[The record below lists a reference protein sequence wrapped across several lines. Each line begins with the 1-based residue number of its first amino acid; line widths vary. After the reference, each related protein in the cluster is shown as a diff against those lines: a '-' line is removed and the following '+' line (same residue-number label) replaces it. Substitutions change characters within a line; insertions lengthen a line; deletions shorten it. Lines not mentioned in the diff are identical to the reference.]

1 MIPKIIH
8 YCWFGGAPK
17 SALIEKCMASWR
29 LYLPD
34 YEIVEWN
41 EQRFDVNANL
51 YVKQA
56 YSARKWAFVSDYVR
70 LYAIANQGGIYL
82 DTDVEVFRSLD
93 RFLEH
98 AAFTGFE
105 NFKGTLSPIT
115 AVMGARR
122 NHPWICELLAEY
134 DQAAF
139 LSSTDGSASLYTNT
153 RRITTNLVER
163 YGVRIDDTEQV
174 VGDDLHIY
182 PSHTF
187 CNYGPESYSMH
198 HFNGTWIPWQYK
210 LRTWLKDRALA
221 PLRRFKS

>member
-17 SALIEKCMASWR
+17 SALIERCMASWR
-29 LYLPD
+29 VHLPD

-51 YVKQA
+51 YVTQA
-56 YSARKWAFVSDYVR
+56 YGTRKWAFVSDYVR
-70 LYAIANQGGIYL
+70 LYAIANHGGIYL
-82 DTDVEVFRSLD
+82 DTDVEVFRSFD
-93 RFLEH
+93 RFLQH
-98 AAFTGFE
+98 KAFTGFE
-105 NFKGTLSPIT
+105 NFKGAMSPIT
-115 AVMGARR
+115 AVMGARQ
-122 NHPWICELLAEY
+122 NHPWIRELLAEY

-139 LSSTDGSASLYTNT
+139 LSSKDGSASPYTNT

-163 YGVRIDDTEQV
+163 YGVRIDDTAQV

-187 CNYGPESYSMH
+187 CNYRPGSYSMH
-198 HFNGTWIPWQYK
+198 HFNGSWIPWQYK
-210 LRTWLKDRALA
+210 LRAWLKDRALA
-221 PLRRFKS
+221 PLGLFKS